1 MSINPRISEKP
12 EQIHLYEDLPSLR
25 ERLLNILLTRAAIIA
40 IPVYSV
46 AMIPA
51 LKRGLTFSAIL
62 YTVALIW
69 VAAIAI
75 FRKLPYLARASSLAI
90 LPFVLGIIN
99 LTQSGFNLDAGLFFM
114 TLIILTALLLGARA
128 AIYAVAASA
137 LVICGAGFLTVTRQF
152 QPTLMLPQN
161 DPMLWIV
168 GGFVYLLVSAI
179 LILSITTL
187 TRGLSKSLTN
197 TQSLVDQTIEERE
210 TSKSA
215 SADLERRLIAI
226 RTAAEISRII
236 SGVLEPKLLLQEVA
250 DLLKDRFQ
258 LYYVGVFLV
267 DERQR
272 FAILE
277 AGTGEAGRKMIA
289 EHHKFPISETSMIGW
304 TITLSQARIALDVG
318 KDAVRF
324 ANPHLPLTR
333 SELALPIIAGEKT
346 LGAVTVQSEKE
357 AAFDQDD
364 ITALQGITDTL
375 AIALENA
382 RLFKELE
389 QNLKEIRSLH
399 GRYLLEAW
407 SGKTRGIGQIQYDYA
422 SGETPPSNATTI
434 SVPLALREQIIG
446 QLDMERSE
454 DWSPDERTL
463 IEAVATQ
470 AALALE
476 NARLLEDSQQTALRE
491 RLTADIANKIWA
503 SQNIETILQT
513 TIRELG
519 RALRADEATI
529 EIDAIEQ

>member
-1 MSINPRISEKP
+1 
-12 EQIHLYEDLPSLR
+12 
-25 ERLLNILLTRAAIIA
+25 
-40 IPVYSV
+40 V
-46 AMIPA
+46 
-51 LKRGLTFSAIL
+51 
-62 YTVALIW
+62 
-69 VAAIAI
+69 
-75 FRKLPYLARASSLAI
+75 
-90 LPFVLGIIN
+90 
-99 LTQSGFNLDAGLFFM
+99 
-114 TLIILTALLLGARA
+114 
-128 AIYAVAASA
+128 
-137 LVICGAGFLTVTRQF
+137 
-152 QPTLMLPQN
+152 
-161 DPMLWIV
+161 
-168 GGFVYLLVSAI
+168 
-179 LILSITTL
+179 
-187 TRGLSKSLTN
+187 
-197 TQSLVDQTIEERE
+197 
-210 TSKSA
+210 
-215 SADLERRLIAI
+215 AI

-236 SGVLEPKLLLQEVA
+236 SGVLEPKHLLQEVA

-267 DERQR
+267 DKRQR

-277 AGTGEAGRKMIA
+277 AGTGEAGQKMIT
-289 EHHKFPISETSMIGW
+289 ENHKLPISETSMIGW
-304 TITLSQARIALDVG
+304 TITMSQARIALDVG

-389 QNLKEIRSLH
+389 QNLKEIRGLH
-399 GRYLLEAW
+399 GQYLLDAW
-407 SGKTRGIGQIQYDYA
+407 SSKTRGIGQIQYDYA
-422 SGETPPSNATTI
+422 SGETPAGKATSI

-491 RLTADIANKIWA
+491 RLTADIANKLWA

-529 EIDAIEQ
+529 EIDATEQ